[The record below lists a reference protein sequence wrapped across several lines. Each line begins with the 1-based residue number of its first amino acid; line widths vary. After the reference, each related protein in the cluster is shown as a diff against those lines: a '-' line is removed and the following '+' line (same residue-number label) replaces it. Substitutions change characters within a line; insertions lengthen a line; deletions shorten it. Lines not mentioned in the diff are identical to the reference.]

1 MATIVPNWAQTS
13 RGLAVVL
20 VVVVALSV
28 VGAILEILQK
38 MEEEQ

>member
-13 RGLAVVL
+13 RGLAVV